1 MQIIK
6 PIYEFILWDN
16 CSNNC
21 KFCWQKQ
28 QNSYSTDEMKNRS
41 IDLVKNFICSVNF
54 EIGSHVLLVGGEI
67 FDDSNRKFIIEFFDK
82 ICKMMTRNTIELCY
96 LNTNLL
102 YEDLNLLF
110 LVLDVFKQNSLL
122 DRLKFTTS
130 YDLVGRFST
139 NSKEQLFISNLHT
152 ITSNYNVKVV
162 TNMILS
168 NELCRKI
175 IDQTFSLS
183 RFQQENN
190 TELNLIPYIILDESL
205 ATDKNNIMQA
215 LTTLKKK
222 DYMIFK
228 SFLFNINIK
237 QPRKMFYFKDCKDI
251 IDNKLTACECKLLEC
266 GHSENF
272 KRYTVDKK
280 SCFVCDINEVF
291 NADL

>member
-1 MQIIK
+1 MLVM
-6 PIYEFILWDN
+6 PIYEFLLWDN
-16 CSNNC
+16 CTNNC
-21 KFCWQKQ
+21 KFCFQRKSPRLFSIDFQKQ
-28 QNSYSTDEMKNRS
+28 ILNNVLSFINSDKFQ
-41 IDLVKNFICSVNF
+41 V
-54 EIGSHVLLVGGEI
+54 GSHILLVGGEI

-82 ICKMMTRNTIELCY
+82 ICKLMTRNTIELCY

-190 TELNLIPYIILDESL
+190 TELNLIPYIILDEAL

>member
-1 MQIIK
+1 MLVM
-6 PIYEFILWDN
+6 PIYEFLLWDN
-16 CSNNC
+16 CTNNC
-21 KFCWQKQ
+21 KFCFQRKSPRLFSIDFQKQ
-28 QNSYSTDEMKNRS
+28 ILNNVLSFINSDK
-41 IDLVKNFICSVNF
+41 FQA
-54 EIGSHVLLVGGEI
+54 GSHILLVGGEI

-82 ICKMMTRNTIELCY
+82 ICTMMTRNTIELCY

-228 SFLFNINIK
+228 NFLFNINIK

>member
-1 MQIIK
+1 MLVM
-6 PIYEFILWDN
+6 PIYEFLLWDN

-21 KFCWQKQ
+21 KFCFQRKSPRLFSIDFQKQ
-28 QNSYSTDEMKNRS
+28 ILNNVLSFINSDKFQ
-41 IDLVKNFICSVNF
+41 V
-54 EIGSHVLLVGGEI
+54 GSHILLVGGEI

-237 QPRKMFYFKDCKDI
+237 QPRKMFYFKDCKDV

>member
-1 MQIIK
+1 MLVM
-6 PIYEFILWDN
+6 PIYEFLLWDN
-16 CSNNC
+16 CTNNC
-21 KFCWQKQ
+21 KFCFQRKSPRLFSIDFQKQ
-28 QNSYSTDEMKNRS
+28 ILNNVLSFINSDKFQ
-41 IDLVKNFICSVNF
+41 V
-54 EIGSHVLLVGGEI
+54 GSHILLVGGEI

-228 SFLFNINIK
+228 NFLFNINIK